1 MEIDTKKALN
11 VLNPRRVW
19 IPILFGLGIVF
30 YMLYADEEMTVDQL
44 KLIFEAKIPSVI
56 VAGLVLLARDVGYMY
71 RIRTITMKHL
81 SWTDALFVIVLWEF
95 ASAVTPSVV
104 GGTAVA
110 VFILLRH
117 GLTFGKSLAYVMLSA
132 IMDNL
137 FFITFAPLIILITNG
152 SIFPETDVEIFG
164 VDIALP
170 TLFYI
175 SLVLIALYT
184 LLMAYALFIKPR
196 AFKWF
201 LLRLTSLKFL
211 RRWRVQAGVQG
222 DEIILASAQL
232 KGKPISYYTK
242 IAIATTFI
250 WSARYIMLNSLIS
263 AYTDMTVDDHLFT
276 FGRQVVMWV
285 VMLVS
290 PTPGSSG
297 IAEFMF
303 KQFFVAMLSE
313 YTIAISIFWR
323 LMSYYL
329 YLLIG
334 VIFLPRWLI
343 RKKKKENA
351 SAK

>member
-1 MEIDTKKALN
+1 
-11 VLNPRRVW
+11 
-19 IPILFGLGIVF
+19 
-30 YMLYADEEMTVDQL
+30 MLYTDKEITVNQL
-44 KLIFEAKIPSVI
+44 RLIFEAKIPSV
-56 VAGLVLLARDVGYMY
+56 VFATLVLLARDIGYMY

-137 FFITFAPLIILITNG
+137 FFITFAPFIILLTQGN
-152 SIFPETDVEIFG
+152 IFPSETGFQLFG
-164 VDIALP
+164 YNIGLQP
-170 TLFYI
+170 LFYI
-175 SLVLIALYT
+175 SLALIAFYT
-184 LLMAYALFIKPR
+184 FLMAYALFIKPR

-201 LLRLTSLKFL
+201 LLKVTSVRFL
-211 RRWRVQAGVQG
+211 RKWRVQASVQG
-222 DEIILASAQL
+222 DEIILASSQL
-232 KGKPISYYTK
+232 KGKSVGYYTK
-242 IAIATTFI
+242 IAVATVFI

-263 AYTDMTVDDHLFT
+263 AYTDMTLDDHLFT

-297 IAEFMF
+297 IAEIMF
-303 KQFFVAMLSE
+303 KQFFIGMLSD

-323 LMSYYL
+323 LMSYYF
-329 YLLIG
+329 YLLLG
-334 VIFLPRWLI
+334 AIFLPRWLI
-343 RKKKKENA
+343 RKKKEITSVK
-351 SAK
+351 